1 MMDKREAYVMYGD
14 TQIRPSVMHF
24 AAHMERVLEAN
35 EYKGGWLKM
44 SDVDVINRIGDENDE
59 LDQAV
64 QDRLNASNCDCNFC
78 DSVSIQVRTSMVVK
92 EAIDVANYAMMLI
105 DPDRIENQTDGS

>member
-35 EYKGGWLKM
+35 DHKGGWLLM
-44 SDVDVINRIGDENDE
+44 SDREVMFRIHDETTELGDATVAWFTNHQMTQIHPGTKKSLTDE
-59 LDQAV
+59 L
-64 QDRLNASNCDCNFC
+64 
-78 DSVSIQVRTSMVVK
+78 VK

-105 DPDRIENQTDGS
+105 DPDRLQPN

>member
-1 MMDKREAYVMYGD
+1 MMDKREAYVEYGD

-35 EYKGGWLKM
+35 DHKGGWLKM
-44 SDVDVINRIGDENDE
+44 SDVDVVDRIGSEIAE

-64 QDRLNASNCDCNFC
+64 QDRLDASDCDCDYC
-78 DSVSIQVRTSMVVK
+78 ESGSTQVLTGRVAA

-105 DPDRIENQTDGS
+105 DPDRLQPN